1 MVTLSIHNG
10 LSQRRACAV
19 LGVNRSSLRYQGTGL
34 CALTRELEPKAIEL
48 ARSYQAK
55 GYKGITVLLQRLGYT
70 TGKARILGI
79 WQRHGLGLPVRRK
92 RRKRHDGLY
101 KRPVAAGALNEV
113 WCYDFL
119 FVQTEHGETLKI
131 FAVLDEYSRECLAIY
146 AARKI
151 NSEGVKQVLAE
162 IVRQRGAPHYVR
174 SDNGPEFISKN
185 LREWLSKHNIRPQY
199 IEPGS
204 PWQNGFIESFN
215 GKFRAECLNRE
226 LLWSRG
232 ETQVICDWW
241 RQVYNHFRP
250 HSSLGNK
257 TPVEYAHGMEYTSCT
272 GKMLGKAMDYKHKM
286 DPAILCQP
294 GKLRQVMTMLN

>member
-1 MVTLSIHNG
+1 MQREVVQAGMEQG

-19 LGVNRSSLRYQGTGL
+19 LGLHRSSMRYQATGL
-34 CALTRELEPKAIEL
+34 CALTKMLEPKTIEL

-55 GYKGITVLLQRLGYT
+55 GYKGITTLLQRLGYP
-70 TGKARILGI
+70 TGKTRIMGI
-79 WQRHGLGLPVRRK
+79 WQRNGLALPVRRK
-92 RRKRHDGLY
+92 RRKPQFPY
-101 KRPVAAGALNEV
+101 ERPTPATKLNDV

-119 FVQTEHGETLKI
+119 FIQTEHGETLKI

-151 NSEGVKQVLAE
+151 DSEGVKQVLAT
-162 IVRQRGAPHYVR
+162 IIRARGAPKYVR

-185 LREWLSKHNIRPQY
+185 LRQWLAQHHIRPQY
-199 IEPGS
+199 IDPGS

-232 ETQVICDWW
+232 ETQAVCNWW
-241 RQVYNHFRP
+241 RQVYNYFRP

-257 TPVEYAHGMEYTSCT
+257 TPAEFAQGTDFAT
-272 GKMLGKAMDYKHKM
+272 
-286 DPAILCQP
+286 
-294 GKLRQVMTMLN
+294 LRQPLALEQTLALLN

>member
-1 MVTLSIHNG
+1 MKAQREIVQTGMEQG

-19 LGVNRSSLRYQGTGL
+19 LGLHRSSMRYHATGL
-34 CALTRELEPKAIEL
+34 CALTKQLEPTTIEL

-55 GYKGITVLLQRLGYT
+55 GYKGITTLLQRLGYP
-70 TGKARILGI
+70 TGKNRIFGI
-79 WQRHGLGLPVRRK
+79 WQRYGLALPVRRK
-92 RRKRHDGLY
+92 RRKPQFPY
-101 KRPVAAGALNEV
+101 ERPTPATKLNDV

-119 FVQTEHGETLKI
+119 FIQTEHGETLKI

-151 NSEGVKQVLAE
+151 NSEGVKQVMAE
-162 IVRQRGAPHYVR
+162 IVRQRGAPKYVR
-174 SDNGPEFISKN
+174 SDNGPEFIAKN
-185 LREWLSKHNIRPQY
+185 LREWLSQHHIRPQY

-232 ETQVICDWW
+232 EAQAVCNWW
-241 RQVYNHFRP
+241 RQVYNYFRP

-257 TPVEYAHGMEYTSCT
+257 TPVEFAQGIDYAT
-272 GKMLGKAMDYKHKM
+272 
-286 DPAILCQP
+286 
-294 GKLRQVMTMLN
+294 LRQPLDLDRNRALLN